1 MTAFWSRILVAL
13 AGLPAVLGIVW
24 LGGWWLVLLVLGAG
38 LLALHEYFTI
48 TRRLRPLV
56 LAGYVG
62 ATLALIGVHL
72 GGELWMLGGL
82 LATLPLAFVL
92 HGLSATRGSATV
104 SIGSTFLGSTWIGL
118 GLAYIVLLRAIPDHG
133 RLAAFTVLIA
143 VWASDTA
150 AYFVGRLIGRHKLA
164 PALSPGK
171 TVEGFVAGTVTAMFV
186 AFIALYRT
194 GFVDG
199 WRSVLLGFG
208 IAVSAVL
215 GDLFESA
222 IKRDMEV
229 KDSGR
234 ILAGHG
240 GMLDRIDALL
250 FAGVASFYLIAALGG
265 T

>member
-1 MTAFWSRILVAL
+1 MSAFWSRILVAL
-13 AGLPAVLGIVW
+13 VGLPAVLGIVW
-24 LGGWWLVLLVLGAG
+24 LGGWWLVVLVLGAG
-38 LLALHEYFTI
+38 LIALHEYFTI

-62 ATLALIGVHL
+62 ATLCLIGVQL

-82 LATLPLAFVL
+82 LAALPLAFLL
-92 HGLSATRGSATV
+92 HGLSATRGSATAA
-104 SIGSTFLGSTWIGL
+104 IGTTLLGSAWIGL
-118 GLAYIVLLRAIPDHG
+118 GLGHVVLLREIVDHG
-133 RLAAFTVLIA
+133 RLAAFTVLIS
-143 VWASDTA
+143 VWAADTA
-150 AYFVGRLIGRHKLA
+150 AYFVGRLVGRRKLA

-171 TVEGFVAGTVTAMFV
+171 TVEGFVGGTATAIFV
-186 AFIALYRT
+186 AFISLYRT

-199 WRSVLLGFG
+199 WRSILLGLV
-208 IAVSAVL
+208 IAISAVL

-240 GMLDRIDALL
+240 GMLDRIDAIL
-250 FAGVASFYLIAALGG
+250 FAGVASFYVIAAFGAS
-265 T
+265 